1 MTTELRPTKAQAGEI
16 YGSNF
21 DEQIKVTVENLENGR
36 VVALT
41 DSALKVRK
49 FTNNIQT
56 IVFSGDLVTSN
67 VINLDVTNSSG
78 VLTAIAPVT
87 FATDHLTTM
96 GLIGDAIVAINSD
109 ISYSVGGGSN
119 RTLTLRCEEGTLIS
133 VADVVVTAGAGQATA
148 TLANSSDEAI
158 HGISLF
164 DQYEPDSSGNV
175 YCKANGQKR
184 IMRKGKVFVYCKGSF
199 TPASSAYVRT
209 TDGSGDELRGTLRL
223 DSTNAVAVSEIKF
236 MSSGTDELALVE
248 INLP

>member
-1 MTTELRPTKAQAGEI
+1 MTTELRPTKAQAGEVF
-16 YGSNF
+16 GGKW
-21 DEQIKVTVENLENGR
+21 DENIEVTVENLENGR

-56 IVFSGDLVTSN
+56 VTFSGDLVSLN
-67 VINLDVTNSSG
+67 VINLKVTNSSG

-87 FATDHLTTM
+87 FDTSHAATM

-133 VADVVVTAGAGQATA
+133 VSDVVVTLGAGQATA
-148 TLANSSDEAI
+148 TLANSSDETMY
-158 HGISLF
+158 GVSLF
-164 DQYEPDSSGNV
+164 DQYERDSNGDV

-184 IMRKGKVFVYCKGSF
+184 VMRKGKVFVYCKGSF

-236 MSSGTDELALVE
+236 MSSGTDELALIE
-248 INLP
+248 FNLP